1 MTASGAP
8 KAAQERVVSIVP
20 LSLADIDAIEA
31 LRAQS
36 NDTLGFSPKGMIE
49 DYLGQECCIGVR
61 TVYGLVGYALYSLH
75 RHHLRIIHLC
85 VACRERGAGH
95 ARRLVEAVVKRA
107 TERRVGIVKLNCRR
121 DYPANAAW
129 PALGFVPLAEK
140 PAKTPGKWL
149 VTWCRAVPD
158 AAQQDIFSTL
168 AAEDKVNAVIDAQ
181 ILFQLQ
187 DEDSEVAKGLEAD
200 FLADLLVLHITNET
214 LNEINRNES
223 HEQREQSRSHAISFP
238 RVQHDEDQML
248 TVAKSLERVLPSS
261 TKSEKSDIR
270 QLAMTATSDM
280 NIFLTCDGGL
290 LNNADDIE
298 RLASVKVLHPNKL
311 IVRLDEFTD
320 RDSYNPSLVS
330 GVTLAWRKICEADVT
345 TRLANRF
352 LGVHEKKGKLK
363 GRLDLALSHPQTW
376 RTEGLWADGQM
387 AAIRSVKLDHQN
399 GRLVVNICRAL
410 RGPDSLLFTEYAVAS
425 VLSEAV
431 QRGYGSVLL
440 EHDSTTP
447 EAKMLLSQLGFTEA
461 DEGLFRECPAHS
473 MTFSALRAKVCPR
486 HRDASRA
493 ELEKACSP
501 VALEDGDLQ
510 CLMVPIKPGY
520 ARSLFD
526 TSLAAD
532 DLFGGERSVLLRL
545 ENVYFRKKSHHHMI
559 KAPARI
565 LWYVSDSTG
574 VVGISHLD
582 EVQIGSPKEMFRGHR
597 RLGALGWQEIQE
609 LCGGDRLQEIMVLK
623 FSHTYLFR
631 SKVGLRTLKGIYGAY
646 SAKLVIQSP
655 SLVRIDVFLDIYR
668 SGFHAV
674 SPS

>member
-1 MTASGAP
+1 MTASEVP
-8 KAAQERVVSIVP
+8 KVAQEQAISIVP
-20 LSLADIDAIEA
+20 LSLGDIDAVEA

-36 NDTLGFSPKGMIE
+36 NDTLGFSSKGMIG
-49 DYLGQECCIGVR
+49 DYLGQGCGIGVR
-61 TVYGLVGYALYSLH
+61 TVHGLVGYALYSLH
-75 RHHLRIIHLC
+75 RHHIRIIHLC
-85 VACRERGAGH
+85 VSCHERKAGH
-95 ARRLVEAVVKRA
+95 ARRLVDVVVERA
-107 TERRVGIVKLNCRR
+107 TDRRVGIVKLNCRR

-149 VTWCRAVPD
+149 VTWYRAVPD

-187 DEDSEVAKGLEAD
+187 NEDSEVAKGLQAD

-223 HEQREQSRSHAISFP
+223 HEQREQSRNHAISFP

-248 TVAKSLERVLPSS
+248 TVAKKLERVLPSS

-270 QLAMTATSDM
+270 QLAMTATS
-280 NIFLTCDGGL
+280 NVNVFLTCDGGL
-290 LNNADDIE
+290 LNKADDIE

-330 GVTLAWRKICEADVT
+330 GVTLAWLKIGEADVT
-345 TRLANRF
+345 MRLANRF
-352 LGVHEKKGKLK
+352 LGVHEKKGNFK
-363 GRLDLALSHPQTW
+363 GRLDLVLSHPQTW
-376 RTEGLWADGQM
+376 RTEGLWADGEM
-387 AAIRSVKLDHQN
+387 VAIRSVRLDCQQGH
-399 GRLVVNICRAL
+399 LAVYICRAL
-410 RGPDSLLFTEYAVAS
+410 RRQDRSLFTEYAVAS
-425 VLSEAV
+425 ILSEAV
-431 QRGYGSVLL
+431 QRSCDSVLL

-447 EAKMLLSQLGFTEA
+447 EAKTLLSQLGFTEA
-461 DEGLFRECPAHS
+461 DEGLIRECPAYS
-473 MTFSALRAKVCPR
+473 MTYSTLRAKIYPR
-486 HRDASRA
+486 HRNASQA
-493 ELEKACSP
+493 ELERVCSP
-501 VALEDGDLQ
+501 VALEDGNLRY
-510 CLMVPIKPGY
+510 LMVPIKPGY

-565 LWYVSDSTG
+565 LWYVSGSTG
-574 VVGISHLD
+574 VVAISHLD
-582 EVQIGSPKEMFRGHR
+582 EVQIGSPKEMFRAHR
-597 RLGALGWQEIQE
+597 RLGALGWWEVQE
-609 LCGGDRLQEIMVLK
+609 LCGGNRLQEIMVLK
-623 FSHTYLFR
+623 FSHSYLFR
-631 SKVGLRTLKGIYGAY
+631 SKIGLHTLKGIYGAH
-646 SAKLVIQSP
+646 SAKLVTQSP
-655 SLVRIDVFLDIYR
+655 SRVPKDVFLDIYR

-674 SPS
+674 STP

>member
-1 MTASGAP
+1 MTASAAP

-20 LSLADIDAIEA
+20 LSLDDLDTVEA
-31 LRAQS
+31 LRAQ
-36 NDTLGFSPKGMIE
+36 NNEKLGFLPKSVME
-49 DYLGQECCIGVR
+49 DYLGQGCGVGAR
-61 TVYGLVGYALYSLH
+61 TVNALVGYALYSLH

-85 VACRERGAGH
+85 IAGHERSAGH
-95 ARRLVEAVVKRA
+95 ARRLVDTVVQRA
-107 TERRVGIVKLNCRR
+107 TERRVGVVKLNCRR

-129 PALGFVPLAEK
+129 PKLGFVPLAEK
-140 PAKTPGKWL
+140 TAKTPGKWL

-158 AAQQDIFSTL
+158 AAQQDIFSAL
-168 AAEDKVNAVIDAQ
+168 AAEEKVNAVIDAQ

-187 DEDSEVAKGLEAD
+187 SGDSEVAKGLQAD
-200 FLADLLVLHITNET
+200 FLADILELHITNET
-214 LNEINRNES
+214 FNEINRAKS
-223 HEQREQSRSHAISFP
+223 HERRDQSRRHAQHFS
-238 RVQHDEDQML
+238 RVQHDERRL
-248 TVAKSLERVLPSS
+248 PIVARSLESILPSS
-261 TKSEKSDIR
+261 TESEKSDIQ
-270 QLAMTATSDM
+270 QLAMTATSEV
-280 NIFLTCDGGL
+280 NLFLTCDEGL
-290 LNNADDIE
+290 LNKAEEIKNLI
-298 RLASVKVLHPNKL
+298 SVEVLHPNKL

-320 RDSYNPSLVS
+320 KHSYRRAPVS
-330 GVTLAWRKICEADVT
+330 GINLAWQKLQEADVSKE
-345 TRLANRF
+345 LVGNF
-352 LGVHEKKGKLK
+352 LGTHEKKGKLK

-447 EAKMLLSQLGFTEA
+447 EAKTRLSQLGFTEA

-597 RLGALGWQEIQE
+597 RLGALGWQDIQE

-631 SKVGLRTLKGIYGAY
+631 SKVGLRTLKGIYGAH
-646 SAKLVIQSP
+646 SEKLVIQSP
-655 SLVRIDVFLDIYR
+655 SLVPIDVFLDIYR

-674 SPS
+674 SSS

>member
-1 MTASGAP
+1 MTGGKAS
-8 KAAQERVVSIVP
+8 KVIQEQVASIVP
-20 LSLADIDAIEA
+20 LSLSDMDAVEA

-36 NDTLGFSPKGMIE
+36 NETLGFSPKGMME
-49 DYLGQECCIGVR
+49 GYLGQGCGIGVR
-61 TVYGLVGYALYSLH
+61 TANGLVGYTLYSPH
-75 RHHLRIIHLC
+75 KHHLRIIHLC
-85 VACRERGAGH
+85 VAYCERSAGH
-95 ARRLVEAVVKRA
+95 ARRMVEAIVERA
-107 TERRVGIVKLNCRR
+107 TDRRVGVVKLNCRR

-149 VTWCRAVPD
+149 VTWCRAVPG
-158 AAQQDIFSTL
+158 AAQQDIFSAL
-168 AAEDKVNAVIDAQ
+168 ATEDKINAVIDAQ
-181 ILFQLQ
+181 ICFQLQ
-187 DEDSEVAKGLEAD
+187 GEGSEVAKGLQAD
-200 FLADLLVLHITNET
+200 FLADLLVLHLTNET

-223 HEQREQSRSHAISFP
+223 HEQREQSRNHAISFP

-248 TVAKSLERVLPSS
+248 AVDKRLERVLPSS
-261 TKSEKSDIR
+261 TKRERSDIR
-270 QLAMTATSDM
+270 QLAMTATSNV

-290 LNNADDIE
+290 LNKADDIE

-330 GVTLAWRKICEADVT
+330 GVTLAWRKVGEADVT
-345 TRLANRF
+345 MRLANRF

-363 GRLDLALSHPQTW
+363 GRLDLALSHPHTW
-376 RTEGLWADGQM
+376 RTEGLWADGKM
-387 AAIRSVKLDHQN
+387 VAIRSVRLDHQN

-410 RGPDSLLFTEYAVAS
+410 RGPGSLLFTEYAVAS
-425 VLSEAV
+425 VLTEAV
-431 QRGYGSVLL
+431 QRGCDTVLL
-440 EHDSTTP
+440 EHNSTTP
-447 EAKMLLSQLGFTEA
+447 EAKAPLSQLGFTEA
-461 DEGLFRECPAHS
+461 DEGLFRECPANS
-473 MTFSALRAKVCPR
+473 MTYSALQAKVYPR

-493 ELEKACSP
+493 ELERVCSP
-501 VALEDGDLQ
+501 VALEDGNLQ
-510 CLMVPIKPGY
+510 YLMVPIKPGY
-520 ARSLFD
+520 ARTLFD
-526 TSLAAD
+526 TNMAAD
-532 DLFGGERSVLLRL
+532 DLFGGQRSVLLRL

-623 FSHTYLFR
+623 FSNTYLFR
-631 SKVGLRTLKGIYGAY
+631 SRAGLRTLKGIYDAH
-646 SAKLVIQSP
+646 SAKLVTQSP
-655 SLVRIDVFLDIYR
+655 SLVPRNVFLDIYR

-674 SPS
+674 NPS

>member
-1 MTASGAP
+1 MTASGAL
-8 KAAQERVVSIVP
+8 KAAQERVVSIGP
-20 LSLADIDAIEA
+20 LSLGDIDAIEA

-248 TVAKSLERVLPSS
+248 TVAKRLERVLPSS

-270 QLAMTATSDM
+270 QLAMTATSDII
-280 NIFLTCDGGL
+280 IFLTCDGGL

-330 GVTLAWRKICEADVT
+330 GVTLAWRKIGEADVT

-447 EAKMLLSQLGFTEA
+447 EAKTLLSQLGFTEA
-461 DEGLFRECPAHS
+461 DEGLFRECSAHS

-631 SKVGLRTLKGIYGAY
+631 SKVGLRTLKGIYGAH

-655 SLVRIDVFLDIYR
+655 SLVPIDVFLDIYR